1 MPESSKDF
9 MILIISFISSFEINK
24 VNLFPEKKSSFST
37 YFFSK
42 LFIAFEAKLLNNPG
56 ELSLAKVIA
65 FASAFLPKLANQEP
79 KDSPYWFI
87 SGIWALLSFIS
98 VEILLAMAFLILV
111 VCLVVRNNSC
121 DNSSSWKFF
130 LFILN
135 IVPV

>member
-1 MPESSKDF
+1 M
-9 MILIISFISSFEINK
+9 
-24 VNLFPEKKSSFST
+24 
-37 YFFSK
+37 
-42 LFIAFEAKLLNNPG
+42 LNNPG
-56 ELSLAKVIA
+56 ELSLAKGIA

-87 SGIWALLSFIS
+87 SDIWALLSFIS